1 LGYSGRLVRT
11 SCTDKG
17 AVKTLWNPFKA
28 KEKRQTLEE
37 ILINGGALTTSVS
50 KAQALNIPAL
60 CACVDLIAST
70 IASLPVTLFKELDG
84 KTDIVKEDPRVELL
98 NQDTKDTMDGFQFKY
113 AMVLDYLL
121 TGGGYAYINRSRNLV
136 KSLHFVENSLVAV
149 NKNSDPIFKKYQIQ
163 VNGETFR
170 EFQFIKLL
178 RKTKDGATGVGVIKE
193 NNKLLSLIYN
203 ALIYE
208 ESLVKTGGN
217 KRGFLKSGSRLS
229 KEAMDELKRGW
240 KELYANDNDNN
251 VLVLNNGLDFQEASQ
266 TSVELQLNENKAT
279 NSDEI
284 CKLFLVSPRVLS
296 GEANDEEY
304 NNWIKTCIIPI
315 LGAFEAALNKDLL
328 LPSEKE
334 SLFFAFETAELTK
347 GDLEKRFSA
356 YDIAIK
362 GGFMQIDEV
371 RYRENLA
378 PLKLNWLKLGL
389 QDVLYFPESEEIY
402 TPNTNKL
409 AKMGEEP
416 AAEPNSGA
424 IPLPEPQD
432 EPNDEPQNDDE
443 DDENEPNEA
452 NTVQN

>member
-1 LGYSGRLVRT
+1 M
-11 SCTDKG
+11 
-17 AVKTLWNPFKA
+17 WNPFKP

-70 IASLPVTLFKELDG
+70 VASLPIALFKGVDG
-84 KTDIVKEDPRVELL
+84 KTDLVKNDPRIELL
-98 NQDTKDTMDGFQFKY
+98 NSDTKDTMDGFQFKY

-121 TGGGYAYINRSRNLV
+121 SGGGYAYINRNRNLV
-136 KSLHFVENSLVAV
+136 RSLHYVDNPLVAV
-149 NKNSDPIFKKYQIQ
+149 NFNSDPIFKKYQIQ
-163 VNGETFR
+163 VNGATYR
-170 EFQFIKLL
+170 DFQFIKLL
-178 RKTKDGATGVGVIKE
+178 RKSKNGATGIGIIKE
-193 NNKLLSLIYN
+193 NNTVLSMVYN
-203 ALIYE
+203 SLIYE
-208 ESLVKTGGN
+208 ESLVKSGGN
-217 KRGFLKSGSRLS
+217 KRGFLKSQSRLS

-240 KELYANDNDNN
+240 KDLYAVNGENS
-251 VLVLNNGLDFQEASQ
+251 VLVLNNGLEFSEASQ
-266 TSVELQLNENKAT
+266 TSVELQLNENKST

-304 NNWIKTCIIPI
+304 NNWIKTCISPI
-315 LGAFEAALNKDLL
+315 LSAFETALNKDLL

-334 SLFFAFETAELTK
+334 EHFFAFETAELTK
-347 GDLEKRFSA
+347 GDLEKRFTA

-371 RYRENLA
+371 RYKENLA

-416 AAEPNSGA
+416 ATEPNNGQPA
-424 IPLPEPQD
+424 LG
-432 EPNDEPQNDDE
+432 EPQNEPIKPETDDDNEDDE
-443 DDENEPNEA
+443 ENEPNETD
-452 NTVQN
+452 TVQN